1 MSRHNINI
9 QDGFLFQSLKEARQ
23 MAFELVNGKRLQGR
37 LKRFDR
43 FAIVVDTGSREILV
57 YKHAI
62 STVVPARNV
71 RIQHAHGES
80 DGDAEPGNT

>member
-9 QDGFLFQSLKEARQ
+9 QDGFLFQSLKEARL
-23 MAFELVNGKRLQGR
+23 MTFELVTGKTLSGK

-43 FAIVVDTGSREILV
+43 FAVVVDTGSEEILV

-62 STVVPARNV
+62 ATIADSGSGSGSGSGAST
-71 RIQHAHGES
+71 GS
-80 DGDAEPGNT
+80 GNRS

>member
-9 QDGFLFQSLKEARQ
+9 QDGFLFQSLKEGRQ
-23 MAFELVNGKRLQGR
+23 MVFELINGKRLQGR

-43 FAIVVDTGSREILV
+43 FAVVVDTGAQEILV

-62 STVVPARNV
+62 ST
-71 RIQHAHGES
+71 IT
-80 DGDAEPGNT
+80 DAGGLSG

>member
-9 QDGFLFQSLKEARQ
+9 QDGFLFQSLKEARV
-23 MAFELVNGKRLQGR
+23 MVFELITGKVLEGR

-43 FAIVVDTGSREILV
+43 FAVVVDTGTIEILV

-62 STVVPARNV
+62 STITDKGR
-71 RIQHAHGES
+71 
-80 DGDAEPGNT
+80 

>member
-9 QDGFLFQSLKEARQ
+9 QDGFLFQSLKEARV
-23 MAFELVNGKRLQGR
+23 MVFELITGKVLEGR

-43 FAIVVDTGSREILV
+43 FAVVVDTGTIEILV

-62 STVVPARNV
+62 STITDKAR
-71 RIQHAHGES
+71 
-80 DGDAEPGNT
+80 

>member
-9 QDGFLFQSLKEARQ
+9 QDGFLFQNLKEARH
-23 MAFELVNGKRLQGR
+23 LVFDLITGTRLQGR

-43 FAIVVDTGSREILV
+43 FAVVVDTGTQEVLV

-62 STVVPARNV
+62 ATICEVGPN
-71 RIQHAHGES
+71 G
-80 DGDAEPGNT
+80 

>member
-9 QDGFLFQSLKEARQ
+9 QDGFLFQSLKEGKQ
-23 MAFELVNGKRLQGR
+23 MSFELVTGKVLEGR

-43 FAIVVDTGSREILV
+43 FAVVVDTGTQEFLV

-62 STVVPARNV
+62 ATITEAQRE
-71 RIQHAHGES
+71 A
-80 DGDAEPGNT
+80 

>member
-9 QDGFLFQSLKEARQ
+9 QDGFLFQSLKEGRQ

-43 FAIVVDTGSREILV
+43 FAVVVDTGQQEILV

-62 STVVPARNV
+62 STITEAGP
-71 RIQHAHGES
+71 
-80 DGDAEPGNT
+80 

>member
-23 MAFELVNGKRLQGR
+23 MVFDLVTGDRLEGR

-43 FAIVVDTGSREILV
+43 FAVVVETETEEILV

-62 STVVPARNV
+62 ATIREGAGGGRD
-71 RIQHAHGES
+71 GEDRRS
-80 DGDAEPGNT
+80 